1 MFTARQ
7 RRVSLALAT
16 VTLAATLAPIGG
28 CAVMRD
34 LDAQLARAVNPPT
47 GQAATT
53 QPAATVT
60 PAADP
65 PDPYVEI
72 AAGVAALLGYGGLAA
87 YIRSTKKNGRKEIST
102 LAARV
107 ATLEAGTNHKK

>member
-16 VTLAATLAPIGG
+16 VTLAATLSLIGG

-34 LDAQLARAVNPPT
+34 LDAQLARAINPPT

-53 QPAATVT
+53 QPGPAVT

-65 PDPYVEI
+65 ADPYIEI
-72 AAGVAALLGYGGLAA
+72 AAGVAALLGYGGLAQ
-87 YIRSTKKNGRKEIST
+87 YIRSTKRNGR
-102 LAARV
+102 AAVTSLEERV